1 MTKPIF
7 ASKWFKDV
15 PASELRQEI
24 QNLYRL
30 VAKAGAGEEQEP
42 VDLGPIEDSIAD
54 LEAALAGYLPLT
66 GGTLTG
72 PLNIENAGTMD
83 WTNDGGNVILNVG
96 KGGAGYIRNGASG
109 SLLNIGGGTSST
121 DGPNVHLDHNS
132 STGALR
138 YSGTNRLTW
147 DANGVYLG
155 TVGTTTTGAVRAD
168 RTISAGNGLTGGG
181 NLTANR
187 SIALGTPSS
196 VTGTST
202 NSVTAS
208 SHTHTLVLPSTRNF
222 GIGAYALA
230 TVTSGQVAE
239 NATVAGSSLR
249 YSAIGVNNP
258 TGDAT
263 RHTTVTALSGT
274 WRNLGPAHVSDRVSL
289 FVRTA

>member
-30 VAKAGAGEEQEP
+30 VAKAGTGAGEEQEP
-42 VDLGPIEDSIAD
+42 VDLGPIEDSIAE

-72 PLNIENAGTMD
+72 PLDIQNAGTMN
-83 WTNDGGNVILNVG
+83 WTGGGNIILNI
-96 KGGAGYIRNGASG
+96 GGGNPGFIRNGASG
-109 SLLNIGGGTSST
+109 SSLNIGSGASSSA
-121 DGPNVHLDHNS
+121 GPNVHPDPDS

-208 SHTHTLVLPSTRNF
+208 SHTH
-222 GIGAYALA
+222 
-230 TVTSGQVAE
+230 
-239 NATVAGSSLR
+239 
-249 YSAIGVNNP
+249 
-258 TGDAT
+258 
-263 RHTTVTALSGT
+263 
-274 WRNLGPAHVSDRVSL
+274 
-289 FVRTA
+289 

>member
-30 VAKAGAGEEQEP
+30 VAKAGTGAGEEQEP

-54 LEAALAGYLPLT
+54 LEAALAGYLPLS

-72 PLNIENAGTMD
+72 PLDIQNAGTMN
-83 WTNDGGNVILNVG
+83 WTGGGNIILNI
-96 KGGAGYIRNGASG
+96 GGGNPGFIRNGASG
-109 SLLNIGGGTSST
+109 SSLNIGGGASST
-121 DGPNVHLDHNS
+121 DGPNVQLTHGS
-132 STGALR
+132 SGALR
-138 YSGTNRLTW
+138 YNGTNRLLW
-147 DANGVYLG
+147 DANGVYLA
-155 TVGTTTTGAVRAD
+155 VNGTTTTSAVRAD

-181 NLTANR
+181 DLTSNR

-196 VTGTST
+196 ITGTST

-230 TVTSGQVAE
+230 SIASGSVAE

-263 RHTTVTALSGT
+263 RHTTATALSGT
-274 WRNLGPAHVSDRVSL
+274 WRNLGPTHQSDHVGL

>member
-1 MTKPIF
+1 MTKPLF

-15 PASELRQEI
+15 PAAELRQEI

-54 LEAALAGYLPLT
+54 LEAALAGYLPLV

-96 KGGAGYIRNGASG
+96 KGGAGYIRNGASD
-109 SLLNIGGGTSST
+109 SSLNIGGGASST
-121 DGPNVHLDHNS
+121 DGPNVQLTQS
-132 STGALR
+132 SSGALR
-138 YSGTNRLTW
+138 HNGTNRLTW
-147 DANGVYLG
+147 DANGVYLA
-155 TVGTTTTGAVRAD
+155 VNGTTTTSAVRAD

-187 SIALGTPSS
+187 SLALGTPSS
-196 VTGTST
+196 ITGSST
-202 NSVTAS
+202 NSVTSS
-208 SHTHTLVLPSTRNF
+208 SHTHALVLPSTRNF
-222 GIGAYALA
+222 GVGAYALA

-274 WRNLGPAHVSDRVSL
+274 WRNLGPAHASDHVSL